1 VPTSF
6 MSKGVSPMKLEQ
18 VQVRI
23 EPELREKLQAQA
35 DADMRPLASLIR
47 KILRAAV
54 ARPGDAGARAA

>member
-1 VPTSF
+1 
-6 MSKGVSPMKLEQ
+6 MKLEQ

-35 DADMRPLASLIR
+35 DADMRPLASLTR